1 MTRAVLAFGAAVL
14 LAQGTA
20 QQAPVAVTVTNPGD
34 MTRPSETIVLPAAD
48 VQRAVPVK
56 DLRAIHV
63 KDEKTGADLLTQAVD
78 TNDDGTFDELIFQ
91 ADLGAR
97 EARRFTLT
105 AGQRRIPAKDDFR
118 AYGRFVRERRDDF
131 AWENDKVAH
140 RMYGAALERWAQ
152 EPLTSSA
159 VDVWVK
165 RTPRLVVNDWYMV
178 DDYHHDTGE
187 GADLYS
193 AGKTRGCGGSGIWKD
208 GRLYTSAN
216 FRNSRVL
223 ANGPIRVMFEL
234 TYLPWEAGGTPV
246 AETKRISLDAGQHL
260 NRFES
265 TYTPALPQGAAVGIG
280 IRIAKGS
287 DFPVTPPAGVLRSWE
302 PLTGNEGYLGCG
314 VIAPSMLETRKAEGD
329 YLVIAR
335 PAGTTVVYY
344 AGSAWDRAGE
354 IKTVADWD
362 DYLTREAARIRT
374 PVRVEWPGLQS
385 GRSAIFPPGRGLPI
399 IGAGIGPTTYAH
411 GQRGPAGRR

>member
-1 MTRAVLAFGAAVL
+1 MTRAAFVFGAAVL
-14 LAQGTA
+14 VAQATSSPPGVT
-20 QQAPVAVTVTNPGD
+20 VTVTNPD
-34 MTRPSETIVLPAAD
+34 DAARPSETIVLSAAE
-48 VQRAVPVK
+48 VQHAVPVK
-56 DLRAIHV
+56 DLRTIHV
-63 KDEKTGADLLTQAVD
+63 KDDRSGADLLTQAVD

-105 AGQRRIPAKDDFR
+105 PGARRIPKKEEFR

-140 RMYGAALERWAQ
+140 RMYGAALETWAQ

-165 RTPRLVVNDWYMV
+165 RTPRLVINDWYMV
-178 DDYHHDTGE
+178 DDYHRDLGE

-216 FRNSRVL
+216 FRDSRVL

-234 TYLPWEAGGTPV
+234 RYEPWDAGGTKV
-246 AETKRISLDAGQHL
+246 TETKRITLDAGHHF

-265 TYTPALPQGAAVGIG
+265 TYAPALPPGGAVGIG
-280 IRIAKGS
+280 IRVGKES
-287 DFPVTPPAGVLRSWE
+287 DFRVTQEAGVLWSWE
-302 PLTGNEGYLGCG
+302 PFTGEAGHLACG
-314 VIAPSMLETRKAEGD
+314 VIAPSIVEARKVEGD

-335 PAGTTVVYY
+335 PNGTGVLYY

-354 IKTVADWD
+354 ITTPALWD
-362 DYLTREAARIRT
+362 ASLAREAARVRA
-374 PVRVEWPGLQS
+374 PVRIQW
-385 GRSAIFPPGRGLPI
+385 
-399 IGAGIGPTTYAH
+399 
-411 GQRGPAGRR
+411 